1 MDCFLAKFP
10 PLVGIHELSLRT
22 WANHRCRQVTFKHYP
37 TYTVMGGIMYTKPMY
52 TKFYN
57 SCVMMLGRGKVPR
70 GQRSEQGWFRM
81 VDWDEYEAIV
91 GTSSLLTTRREALAR
106 EKAAMETLAREKAAM
121 EADRIKRACEE
132 LALLLTDQARE
143 ALETPVEPVRKKR
156 KLK

>member
-37 TYTVMGGIMYTKPMY
+37 TYTVMGGIMYTKPVY

-57 SCVMMLGRGKVPR
+57 SFVMMLGRRKVPR
-70 GQRSEQGWFRM
+70 GQRSEQGWFRL

-106 EKAAMETLAREKAAM
+106 EKAAMK
-121 EADRIKRACEE
+121 ADRIRRACEK
-132 LALLLTDQARE
+132 LALLLAVQLREPFE
-143 ALETPVEPVRKKR
+143 ALAEPVRKKR
-156 KLK
+156 RLM